1 MPIAIHPLIE
11 SALLDCHAYG
21 ETDVA
26 DFQDMIRQAH
36 AAADASPRVWIHLL
50 LDTRDISDIPSINA
64 IMTLMRDTP
73 THPRIGWLLTIRNPN
88 PTIHFPADVIA
99 QLTRQRMRSFATI
112 HDAIE
117 FLKTAD
123 STIDWAL
130 LPEEYAA
137 RDAATP

>member
-1 MPIAIHPLIE
+1 MPITMKPLIDGV
-11 SALLDCHAYG
+11 LLDCYAYG
-21 ETDVA
+21 DMEVSE
-26 DFQDMIRQAH
+26 FQEMVRQMH
-36 AAADASPRVWIHLL
+36 AAADATSHVWIHMLF
-50 LDTRDISDIPSINA
+50 DSRAITSSPPVTSI
-64 IMTLMRDTP
+64 MSLMRNTP
-73 THPRIGWLLTIRNPN
+73 THQRVGWILNVRSPHPVVN
-88 PTIHFPADVIA
+88 FAADVIM
-99 QLTRQRMRSFATI
+99 QLTRQRIRSFATI